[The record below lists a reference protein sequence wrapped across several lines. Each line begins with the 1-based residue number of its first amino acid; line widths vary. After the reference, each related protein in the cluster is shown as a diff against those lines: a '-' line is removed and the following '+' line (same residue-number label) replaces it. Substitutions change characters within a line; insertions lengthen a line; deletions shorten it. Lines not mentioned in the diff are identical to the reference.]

1 SLHRAAIGAMAATA
15 AVLGLAAALAT
26 RPGAP
31 ARTAAAAIA
40 ILAILPLGL
49 QSRWFVERFGRDPLL
64 AAAPRLEETRGS
76 LRLLSRAPAG
86 DRANGLDLSP
96 SGLRYTVTAVAH
108 SEHPG
113 LRETARVGTFSGDHR
128 QVEGAAVR
136 FVSDERLLAIAES
149 DGWVELRMMAADDP
163 RGALWR
169 RPFPSLDAPHL
180 EVDRAA
186 GAWHAAAL
194 DPASS
199 ELVMVAGTS

>member
-49 QSRWFVERFGRDPLL
+49 RSGWFVERFGRDPLL

-76 LRLLSRAPAG
+76 LRLLSHAPLGGSAT
-86 DRANGLDLSP
+86 GLDLSP
-96 SGLRYTVTAVAH
+96 SGLRYTVTVAAR
-108 SEHPG
+108 SEAAG
-113 LRETARVGTFSGDHR
+113 SRVTARVGAFSGGPR
-128 QVEGAAVR
+128 AVEGASVR
-136 FVSDERLLAIAES
+136 FVSDDRVLALAGS
-149 DGWVELRMMAADDP
+149 DGQGELRMMAADDP
-163 RGALWR
+163 RVPVWR
-169 RPFPSLDAPHL
+169 RPLPSLDAPHL

-186 GAWHAAAL
+186 GAWNAAAP
-194 DPASS
+194 DSASG
-199 ELVMVAGTS
+199 ELVM